1 MPVVLSQPVLPHC
14 NVLSFSPSGSAVI
27 IACVIVSAA
36 FSQPAAPSVLGAY
49 TSMSSVSSIFLP

>member
-1 MPVVLSQPVLPHC
+1 MPVVLSQPVLPHWSDP
-14 NVLSFSPSGSAVI
+14 SFSPSGSAVI